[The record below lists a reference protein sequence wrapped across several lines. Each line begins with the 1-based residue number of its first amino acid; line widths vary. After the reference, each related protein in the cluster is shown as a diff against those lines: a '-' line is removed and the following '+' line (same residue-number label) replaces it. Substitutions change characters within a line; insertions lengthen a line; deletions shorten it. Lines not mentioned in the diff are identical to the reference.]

1 MEYFGGALITLL
13 TVYVVNRLVHKQ
25 LSEKRGTVVRYS
37 QSHVYRLANNIVF
50 GESAAR
56 QKETQSRK
64 YIEES
69 HVRVVVS
76 ENKAYWIKDHQFFV
90 ADVVNGNVDNESTKQ
105 VDTMKMNDVE
115 LKKMMLIVETLR
127 EGNSDDR
134 RGTGKP

>member
-25 LSEKRGTVVRYS
+25 LSDKKNTVVRYS

-50 GESAAR
+50 GQPAV
-56 QKETQSRK
+56 KNKDTQSQK
-64 YIEES
+64 YIEET
-69 HVRVVVS
+69 HLKVVVS
-76 ENKAYWIKDHQFFV
+76 ENKAYWIKGHQFFV
-90 ADVVNGNVDNESTKQ
+90 ADVVNGSVDNESTKQ

-127 EGNSDDR
+127 EGSSDDH